1 MGFIVVA
8 AGFVVFLNVA
18 MYILLRSFLGKQG
31 KTVHRLCLLLNL
43 LSIIGIGV
51 GFKPEQAVEV
61 TAVIIQSVTIW
72 LMLQIFLIV
81 LLAAIWL
88 GKFFFTLLAK
98 RRATLIFS
106 STNTGR
112 YVVAVMAAVALGL
125 SLYGS
130 FVERHELHT

>member
-31 KTVHRLCLLLNL
+31 KKVHRLCLLLNL

-81 LLAAIWL
+81 LLA
-88 GKFFFTLLAK
+88 
-98 RRATLIFS
+98 
-106 STNTGR
+106 
-112 YVVAVMAAVALGL
+112 
-125 SLYGS
+125 
-130 FVERHELHT
+130 